1 MIFLCLVSILYLNIY
16 PVPGRIDREY
26 YLADMDNGENN
37 LLEVEDLQTYEKKE
51 KRSIQVEEPYGVGES
66 LNRS

>member
-37 LLEVEDLQTYEKKE
+37 LLEVQTYEKKE
-51 KRSIQVEEPYGVGES
+51 ERSIQVEEPYGVGES